1 MDSLLTRYTD
11 KIRGVISC
19 YDRIII
25 QGTLPGFCYANG
37 MTSYLYAKKI
47 KVFDYAQWA
56 EPFREKIRANAEG
69 LAKENGIEIEFLRK
83 AKDFR
88 KETLIKEILKKRGD
102 HPGLVH
108 IFSAMEPCNSY
119 KPWHDKNTGKT
130 FLKPDS
136 GKCLHYYFY
145 FIDPVLGLCF
155 LRVPTWAPFRLTF
168 YVNGHHWLASQLR
181 ENNIS
186 TKVLE
191 NAFLDI
197 DDFPKAQKL
206 SDNLPVCQLHEALD
220 RAAQLYCPVV
230 EELETPYHWSLSQ
243 VEYATDIIFKK
254 QEDLKDIYSVLTR
267 TAIHAVKPDQIA
279 TFLGRKMNGNY
290 EDEMGNNFSTRIE
303 GTCIKHRM
311 GPVSLKMYDKFGLI
325 LRIETTT
332 YDVTFFKH
340 HRMVE
345 KKEGAPVF
353 KLAALKKSVY
363 SLNPD
368 LRQLMASSNQRYLAF
383 LSEIN
388 DPTLGM
394 KSLNKIS
401 EPVRENDR
409 NYRGYNLFREED
421 QTLFENILRGE
432 YVISGMRNKDLQKNL
447 GKTVHQIS
455 TALKRLRLHGLI
467 RKVGKTYKYYLT
479 EFGRHIALMGLK
491 LKELYVIPQ
500 LAQNL
505 AR

>member
-1 MDSLLTRYTD
+1 MASLLERYHD

-19 YDRIII
+19 YDRVIIK
-25 QGTLPGFCYANG
+25 GTLPGFCYSEG

-47 KVFDYAQWA
+47 RIFDYPKWA
-56 EPFREKIRANAEG
+56 EPLRDQIRANAEEI
-69 LAKENGIEIEFLRK
+69 AEKNGVTIEFLRK

-88 KETLIKEILKKRGD
+88 KEELIKKILKERGD

-108 IFSAMEPCNSY
+108 IFSAMEPCDSY
-119 KPWHDKNTGKT
+119 KPWHDKTTGKT

-145 FIDPVLGLCF
+145 FIDPKFGLCF
-155 LRVPTWAPFRLTF
+155 LRVPTWAPFKVTF
-168 YVNGHHWLASQLR
+168 YFNGHNWLVSQLDKKKIGNR
-181 ENNIS
+181 L
-186 TKVLE
+186 LE
-191 NAFLDI
+191 NAFIDI
-197 DDFPKAQKL
+197 DDFPQAQKL
-206 SDNLPVCQLHEALD
+206 SDDFSVSCLHQSLD
-220 RAAQLYCPVV
+220 RFVSLYCPVV
-230 EELETPYHWSLSQ
+230 KDLETSYHWTLSQ
-243 VEYATDIIFKK
+243 VEYATDIVFKK

-267 TAIHAVKPDQIA
+267 TAIHAVKPQQVA
-279 TFLGRKMNGNY
+279 TFLGRKLNGHY

-303 GTCIKHRM
+303 GTCVKHRM
-311 GPVSLKMYDKFGLI
+311 GPVSLKMYDKFGLV
-325 LRIETTT
+325 LRLETTS

-345 KKEGAPVF
+345 SKDGPPVF
-353 KLAALKKSVY
+353 KLASLKKSIY

-368 LRQLMASSNQRYLAF
+368 LRHLLHDSNKRYLAF
-383 LSEIN
+383 LSDID
-388 DPTLGM
+388 DPTVGM

-409 NYRGYNLFREED
+409 NYRGYNFFLKED

-432 YVISGMRNKDLQKNL
+432 YDISGMRNKNLQKNL

-455 TALKRLRLHGLI
+455 AALKRLRLHGLI

-479 EFGRHIALMGLK
+479 EFGRKVALMGLK

-500 LAQNL
+500 LAQ
-505 AR
+505 ATVR